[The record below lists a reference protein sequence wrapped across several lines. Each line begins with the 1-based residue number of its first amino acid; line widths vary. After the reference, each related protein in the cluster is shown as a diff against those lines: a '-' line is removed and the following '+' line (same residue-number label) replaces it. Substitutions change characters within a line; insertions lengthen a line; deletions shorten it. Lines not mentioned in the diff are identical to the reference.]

1 MRLKPWLL
9 CHLNRGQIFF
19 VIIGIVLI
27 LFVSFV
33 IMLGNITIS
42 SIQFS
47 FVFKQ
52 FVSLRSLA
60 ISGLRYA
67 LYQIN
72 QNPNFTTTSAQVLMP
87 QGRFTYSVS
96 NINQTTKSI
105 NVQANLINSSLSRIL
120 KATAT
125 IDNLGTI
132 LNLEISEE

>member
-9 CHLNRGQIFF
+9 CHLNKGQIFF